1 MKNEKTK
8 GGYIAQSVAS
18 LIAAILIALLLFA
31 AFSDDL
37 KYLFGKAENMNT
49 VLAQGGPEKGQ
60 YVSVGVDAVVDWY
73 AETTYKINGIIPAGS
88 KWHCLIWLDD
98 DSFISLS
105 VKGKKN
111 KDIINGL
118 INDTEKYINN
128 QADELPAPV
137 VFEGKITSIGSDGKK
152 FYNDALRRKQL
163 YDKEVRYLTIDTSYS
178 KTSIIIYGIIALA
191 VIGGFIGAF
200 IGGIKG
206 VKRLKAAEKLA
217 ASAAQ
222 SYNQQGFGVSQ
233 TYNTYGTDQ
242 NYNAQYDNSQS
253 NNIYDNS
260 QGYNTYDNNQGGI

>member
-1 MKNEKTK
+1 MKNQKTK
-8 GGYIAQSVAS
+8 GGYVLQSVVS
-18 LIAAILIALLLFA
+18 LIAALLIALILFA

-49 VLAQGGPEKGQ
+49 VLAEGGPEKGQ

-111 KDIINGL
+111 KDIINKL
-118 INDTEKYINN
+118 INDTEKYMNY

-137 VFEGKITSIGSDGKK
+137 VFEGKVTSIGSEVDKY
-152 FYNDALRRKQL
+152 YNDALRREQL
-163 YDKEVRYLTIDTSYS
+163 YDREVHYLTIDTSYS
-178 KTSIIIYGIIALA
+178 KTSIIIYGIIFLA
-191 VIGGFIGAF
+191 IIGGLICAF

-217 ASAAQ
+217 ASATPG
-222 SYNQQGFGVSQ
+222 YNQQGFGGSQ
-233 TYNTYGTDQ
+233 GYSTYGTDP
-242 NYNAQYDNSQS
+242 NYNAQYDNNQ
-253 NNIYDNS
+253 D
-260 QGYNTYDNNQGGI
+260 YNTYDNNQGGI